1 MSYKIVVDS
10 CCELP
15 ARLKNDK
22 RFECV
27 PIGLEVG
34 SYRVLDDEHFSR
46 NEFLQRVLEYSKCPK
61 SHCPSPV
68 RFKEAYRTS
77 ADHVY
82 CITLSSKLSG
92 SYNSAIL
99 ARDLYMEEYGDKQ
112 IHVVDS
118 LSASGGETQLALKLM
133 ELEESGAPFEEI
145 VDQIERYRDS
155 IRTYFVPGNL
165 DILRKNG
172 RLTGIKSVV
181 ASTLNI
187 KPIMDADC
195 GMIRQRSHA
204 NGMNMALKK
213 MAGLAAEEVKNPFT
227 RRLIVTH
234 CNALQRAER
243 VRDYML
249 EKTDFKESI
258 ILETGGISS
267 MYVSNGG
274 VIVTV

>member
-15 ARLKNDK
+15 ARLKKDK

-34 SYRVLDDEHFSR
+34 AYRALDDEHFSR
-46 NEFLQRVLEYSKCPK
+46 NEFLRRTLEYSKCPK

-68 RFKEAYRTS
+68 RFKKAYQTS
-77 ADHVY
+77 AEHVY

-92 SYNSAIL
+92 SYNSAAL
-99 ARDLYMEEYGDKQ
+99 ARDLYIEEYGGKQ
-112 IHVVDS
+112 IHVIDS
-118 LSASGGETQLALKLM
+118 LSASGGETQLVLKLM
-133 ELEESGAPFEEI
+133 ELEESGAPFEDI
-145 VDQIERYRDS
+145 VEQIESYRDS
-155 IRTYFVPGNL
+155 IRTYFVPGSL
-165 DILRKNG
+165 DTLRKNG

-181 ASTLNI
+181 ASSLNI
-187 KPIMDADC
+187 KPVMVSDC

-213 MAGLAAEEVKNPFT
+213 MAGLAADEVKNPFK
-227 RRLIVTH
+227 RRLIITH
-234 CNALQRAER
+234 CNAIQKAER
-243 VRDYML
+243 VRDYIL

-267 MYVSNGG
+267 MYVSSGG